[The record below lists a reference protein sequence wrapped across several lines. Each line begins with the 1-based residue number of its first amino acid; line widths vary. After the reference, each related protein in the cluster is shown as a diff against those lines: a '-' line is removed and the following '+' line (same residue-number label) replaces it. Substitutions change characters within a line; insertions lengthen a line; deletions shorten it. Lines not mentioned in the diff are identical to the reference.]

1 MKRITGLL
9 VFNLLL
15 TLSVAAAAADLRVR
29 VFERGGKA
37 PLAGA
42 AVCLGTAAN
51 LDQFGSSR
59 TDNEGYVIFTDVPRA
74 SLLVTASMAG
84 YQSGQERMI
93 TSTTNRLLVMTL
105 TNGGGGPQCAPDVGA
120 VSADAGGLEI
130 ARFVLNGGAGV
141 TAGRSVTL
149 DNRVAG
155 QPTQYRAS
163 ERRDFSGADWQTYAT
178 APQFELSAGPER
190 KTVYL
195 QVRRHATVNGAILET
210 LSPVVRASIVLQQP

>member
-1 MKRITGLL
+1 MKHITGLL

-105 TNGGGGPQCAPDVGA
+105 TNGGGGPQCAPDDGA
-120 VSADAGGLEI
+120 ASADAGGLEI

-141 TAGRSVTL
+141 TAARSVTL